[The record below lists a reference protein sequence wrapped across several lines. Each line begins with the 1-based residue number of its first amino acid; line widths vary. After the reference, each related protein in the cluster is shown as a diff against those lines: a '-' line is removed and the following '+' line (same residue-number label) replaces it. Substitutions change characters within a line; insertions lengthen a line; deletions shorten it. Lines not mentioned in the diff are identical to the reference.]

1 MDYTFK
7 KRIEQFQ
14 RTVGSIEITD
24 IKSYKL
30 FIEDGI
36 SKVCALLTK
45 IRRVKGNIYIIGNGG
60 SASIASHA
68 AVDFM
73 NVAKL
78 SAHTLH
84 DSAVLTCMANDYG
97 YENSFS
103 SILKTVVKENDL
115 LIAISSSG
123 QSKNIINAVKIAK
136 ENGIVVITLSGFS
149 SENGL
154 RSSGDI
160 NFWSNSSDYGMVE
173 ISHQFILHNI
183 ADRFNQNS
191 GVN

>member
-14 RTVGSIEITD
+14 RTVESIEITD

-183 ADRFNQNS
+183 ADRFNKNS